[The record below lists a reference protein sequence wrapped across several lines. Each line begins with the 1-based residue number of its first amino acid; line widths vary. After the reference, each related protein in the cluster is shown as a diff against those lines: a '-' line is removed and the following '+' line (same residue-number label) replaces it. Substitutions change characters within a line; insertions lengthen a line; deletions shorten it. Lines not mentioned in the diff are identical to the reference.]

1 MTSRFNF
8 FTLLASGIYWSIF
21 NYLTVPAIGLAQS
34 PTPAVTSSTMTA
46 NTLIVPG
53 KSVGAITAKTTYTDL
68 VKLFGKQRLTAK
80 KVYGA
85 EGQVEF
91 PGTVVSSRGK
101 QQFIIAWKDAKKLQ
115 PLNVT
120 IFDSNWKTTEGIGVG
135 MSLPKLRKILG
146 EFKISGLYWDYGN
159 QVIELAPATQARYQG
174 MSISIDADPQAAKQF
189 PADLKAVMGDIT
201 LSADD
206 AHWQRLKMQVTN
218 LTVYFR
224 DGSIE

>member
-1 MTSRFNF
+1 MASLPNLS
-8 FTLLASGIYWSIF
+8 TLLTSGICWSMA

-34 PTPAVTSSTMTA
+34 PPPTVTSSAVTA
-46 NTLIVPG
+46 NTLVVPG

-68 VKLFGKQRLTAK
+68 VKLFGKERLTAK

-91 PGTVVSSRGK
+91 PGTLVSSRGK
-101 QQFIIAWKDAKKLQ
+101 KLFIIAWKDAKKLQ

-120 IFDSNWKTTEGIGVG
+120 IFDAGWKTAEGIGVG
-135 MSLPKLRKILG
+135 MNLPKLRRILG

-159 QVIELAPATQARYQG
+159 QVIDLSPATQARYSG
-174 MSISIDADPQAAKQF
+174 MSISVDADPQAAKKF
-189 PADLKAVMGDIT
+189 PADLQAVMGDIT

-224 DGSIE
+224 DSSIE